1 MSKFGRAIAGEGGKF
16 LRENKEHHQ
25 DIVQRVSKLFLDA
38 IKVVLEGHSVL
49 KDSLER
55 VRKMN
60 SLLIESSK
68 NYTSWATVDG
78 CIISNIR
85 FENNIS
91 EPVKPWKRGM
101 TSDRDENNNSPGN
114 ITFSSHIPSSTRN
127 GDKEATGLPPNF
139 VHSIDACHMRLFID
153 KMSKNTNN
161 FWSYMMHLA
170 STLTLVMSLMK
181 MGTETFFDAHNC
193 EGWGSFLHKLVD
205 DSLDLYDKKMEEI
218 TNLRSESKSNNK
230 SSKADELEKQ
240 TILPLNDERA
250 KLSETIDAP
259 NKDLVN
265 ASDRVDYDLAFE
277 KLTKFT
283 QSEVNMGKSA
293 GSIGVD
299 FDKIY
304 LLS

>member
-1 MSKFGRAIAGEGGKF
+1 MQERKF
-16 LRENKEHHQ
+16 LEENKEHHQ

-78 CIISNIR
+78 CTISNIR

-127 GDKEATGLPPNF
+127 GDKEATGLPFNF

-153 KMSKNTNN
+153 KMSKNKNKILVN
-161 FWSYMMHLA
+161 FHDA
-170 STLTLVMSLMK
+170 FGVHPNFGDELVK
-181 MGTETFFDAHNC
+181 MGTETFFDAQTVKA
-193 EGWGSFLHKLVD
+193 GSSFLHKLVD
-205 DSLDLYDKKMEEI
+205 EFI
-218 TNLRSESKSNNK
+218 RF
-230 SSKADELEKQ
+230 
-240 TILPLNDERA
+240 
-250 KLSETIDAP
+250 
-259 NKDLVN
+259 V
-265 ASDRVDYDLAFE
+265 
-277 KLTKFT
+277 
-283 QSEVNMGKSA
+283 
-293 GSIGVD
+293 
-299 FDKIY
+299 
-304 LLS
+304 